1 MNPDTEGALDPE
13 RLQQYAIGGD
23 FENALQNSNGKI
35 PSGGLITVKSS
46 RRETEDKS
54 RKKRNRSDRDSK
66 KKSKH

>member
-13 RLQQYAIGGD
+13 RLQQYAIGAD

-54 RKKRNRSDRDSK
+54 RKKRNRSDHDSK